1 MKSKTFHI
9 EGMHCASCSRL
20 IEKTL
25 SKKQAVEDIS
35 VNLARGSALIRYDEK
50 GLSFD
55 DVKKEISELGYKVVK
70 KPTEKETSKYL
81 TRFILALVLSI
92 PVASSMFYPLHTLPL
107 PYRKAYNVLIIICGA
122 FVVCGA
128 GSNFHY
134 SFLLKLR
141 KLHFNM
147 DSLISIGSLTAFFY
161 SVVLFLLKQTF
172 HHFLEGANFIITF
185 ILLGKYLEARTRG
198 KASEALQKLFEF
210 QVTKATIIKDGK
222 EEMAEVDAVDINSVM
237 IVKSGEKIP
246 LDGIILEGGANID
259 ESMLT
264 GESMPVFKESPAPVF
279 AASFVLDGVVK
290 ARVTKRQ
297 ENTIFS
303 TIIKMVDAAQ
313 NSKAPIQHLADKV
326 AEVFVPV
333 IISIALGTFIVWYFI
348 YGGDLSASLL
358 PAVAVLVV
366 ACPCALGLATPTAIM
381 VASGKGAQQGIIV
394 KDGESL
400 EKSSKITTVVFD
412 KTGTL
417 TAGKP
422 EVTDIISQSLQEEDF
437 LRNAVS
443 LAKASQ
449 HPLSKA
455 IVAYGE
461 SHGVDPLK
469 LNNMRELSGKGI
481 EGTDRTGNLILRL
494 GNLKF
499 MKENAIHI
507 PDDTISLIDGLSS
520 EGKTVVFLSINDNL
534 GGLIAFMDRPKPDS
548 AKAVKELKRMG
559 KDVYLISGD
568 NYTTTHVIAREL
580 GIDNVIAE
588 VLPYD
593 KAEKIRMLQSEGK
606 NVAFVG
612 DGINDAP
619 ALAVADLGIA
629 MGTGSDIAKETG
641 NLILVR
647 GNPSRVVT
655 ALKLVIHTYG
665 IIKQNLFWAF
675 IYNIIGVPL
684 AAFGKLPPVYASLAM
699 SLSSVSVVTNSLRI
713 KIR

>member
-1 MKSKTFHI
+1 MKSRTFHI

-20 IEKTL
+20 IEKVL
-25 SKKQAVEDIS
+25 SKKQAVDTIT
-35 VNLARGSALIRYDEK
+35 VNLARGSAFIRYDEK
-50 GLSFD
+50 ALSFT
-55 DVKKEISELGYKVVK
+55 DVKKEVAGLGYKVVK
-70 KPTEKETSKYL
+70 KPTENETSKYL
-81 TRFILALVLSI
+81 RRFILALVLSI
-92 PVASSMFYPLHTLPL
+92 PVALSMVYPLHTVPH
-107 PYRKAYNVLIIICGA
+107 PYLKSYNLLIIICGA
-122 FVVCGA
+122 LVVCGA

-134 SFLLKLR
+134 SFFLKLR
-141 KLHFNM
+141 KLHFTM
-147 DSLISIGSLTAFFY
+147 DSLISMGSLTAFFY
-161 SVVLFLLKQTF
+161 SIALFFQKQPF

-185 ILLGKYLEARTRG
+185 ILLGKFLEARTRG
-198 KASEALQKLFEF
+198 KASEALQRLFEF
-210 QVTKATIIKDGK
+210 QVSKATLLKNGK
-222 EEMAEVDAVDINSVM
+222 EEQVDVDAVEVNSVV

-246 LDGIILEGGANID
+246 LDGIIVEGSANID

-290 ARVTKRQ
+290 VKVTKRQ
-297 ENTIFS
+297 ENSIFAS
-303 TIIKMVDAAQ
+303 IIKMVEVAQ
-313 NSKAPIQHLADKV
+313 NSKAPIQHIADRV
-326 AEVFVPV
+326 AGIFVPV
-333 IISIALGTFIVWYFI
+333 IISIALGTFIIWYFI
-348 YGGDLSASLL
+348 HGGDLSAALL

-400 EKSSKITTVVFD
+400 EKSNKVTTVVFD

-422 EVTDIISQSLQEEDF
+422 EVTDMVPFSLNEVDL
-437 LRNAVS
+437 LRDAMS
-443 LAKASQ
+443 LAQASR
-449 HPLSKA
+449 HPLSHA
-455 IVAYGE
+455 IAAYGE
-461 SHGVDPLK
+461 SHGMSAFQLQ
-469 LNNMRELSGKGI
+469 NIREFSGKGI
-481 EGTDRTGNLILRL
+481 EGTDGTSKVVLRL
-494 GNLKF
+494 GNQRF
-499 MKENAIHI
+499 MIEQTISI
-507 PDDTISLIDGLSS
+507 PDDTASLIKKLSS
-520 EGKTVVFLSINDNL
+520 EGKTVLFFSLDNKL
-534 GGLIAFMDRPKPDS
+534 AGLFAVMDRPKPD
-548 AKAVKELKRMG
+548 AATAIRELKRMG

-568 NYTTTHVIAREL
+568 NYTTTHVIAHEL

-588 VLPYD
+588 VLPQD
-593 KAEKIRMLQSEGK
+593 KAHKIQMLQAEGK

-655 ALKLVIHTYG
+655 ALKLVKQTYRV
-665 IIKQNLFWAF
+665 IKQNLFWAF

-684 AAFGKLPPVYASLAM
+684 AALGKLPPVYASLAM
-699 SLSSVSVVTNSLRI
+699 SLSSVSVVINSLRI
-713 KIR
+713 K